1 MVGGFGEV
9 QVMDWGLAKVLP
21 RGGAIDDA
29 EAGHDERTVIAT
41 ARNGSDAER
50 SQAGSVLGTPAYMA
64 PEQARGEIDRVDERA
79 DVFALGSILCE
90 VLTGRPAFIGRSPG
104 EIRRKA
110 ERGDLADAFA
120 RLLACGAEGDLLNLT
135 RDCLAAEGED
145 RPRDAGAV
153 VSSLSSYLAS
163 VQDRLRAAELARA
176 AETAR
181 AEEARRTAEA
191 AEQARAAE
199 SARAEEAQARAAVE
213 RSRRRRTMALAASL
227 LAMTTL
233 GGLTF
238 TYILHEQ
245 QARAAAGERLLGRA
259 ATLVD
264 EAHAAPEEP
273 VRWRTALAAVQQVED
288 DPGSL
293 TPEARE
299 RLARLKADATSGL
312 RDAETDA
319 VLRKALVEIRAHQQ
333 EDGAEITDMAYAEA
347 FRATALDVDTLSVTE
362 ATDRLSRR
370 PPAVIV
376 ELAAYLDHW
385 SGVRREAVRPA
396 AAWRKTLDVARAA
409 DPDEYRNRIRVLLAT
424 DDRKALKAQLKAL
437 ADDPNAADL
446 PAPTAVLLSSALE
459 DAGDREAAIG
469 LLRRAVMRHPGDV
482 WVNARLAQALQSL
495 SPPLREEALRYYTAA
510 RALHRETGVELAQVL
525 DDLGRG
531 EEAEVI
537 FRDLVNGERAEANH
551 LFWFG
556 AWLQLR
562 SRTDEASQ
570 FLDRAAAAY
579 RAILKRKPDLWT
591 PRVYLGNILMNAQG
605 KPADDEAEFRAAL
618 RLNPD
623 YATIRMNLGMSLQR
637 QGKPTLAAAEYCA
650 VLKREPNRAGAH
662 GQLGYALLDQGELAD
677 AESEFR
683 EALKLRPHTAYFHNA
698 LGLALNQRGK
708 PADAEAEF
716 RAALKVSANYLEAHN
731 NLAYTLVHLGRP
743 ADAEAECR
751 AALKLSPNYASAHNA
766 LGLALK
772 GQSKPADAATE
783 FRAAIR
789 INPAYVDAY
798 KNLGAALEMLGM
810 VSDAAAEYRAALKI
824 KPDDAEAHT
833 KLGSVLNTQ
842 GKASEAEAE
851 YRAVAKINPDDAE
864 AHMNVGYA
872 LDAQGKASEAEA
884 EYRAALK
891 IKAARAGVHTEVGSA
906 LEAQAKS
913 SAADVRAALKVTDP
927 RANAHN
933 RAGIHLMLQ
942 GKLAEAEAEYRA
954 ALKLKPD
961 FARAH
966 NNLGLLLKQQGKLA
980 EAEAEYRAALKIEP
994 ELIAGSNL
1002 ADLLRGSG
1010 RYDEALDEYRKLAR
1024 QRPASNRCLCAADPR
1039 DRANEG
1045 AQRSPSCGAQ
1055 GHRPPRRRCRS
1066 AHVRPILL

>member
-1 MVGGFGEV
+1 MNSR
-9 QVMDWGLAKVLP
+9 LAP
-21 RGGAIDDA
+21 R
-29 EAGHDERTVIAT
+29 
-41 ARNGSDAER
+41 
-50 SQAGSVLGTPAYMA
+50 
-64 PEQARGEIDRVDERA
+64 PE
-79 DVFALGSILCE
+79 
-90 VLTGRPAFIGRSPG
+90 
-104 EIRRKA
+104 K
-110 ERGDLADAFA
+110 
-120 RLLACGAEGDLLNLT
+120 
-135 RDCLAAEGED
+135 
-145 RPRDAGAV
+145 
-153 VSSLSSYLAS
+153 
-163 VQDRLRAAELARA
+163 
-176 AETAR
+176 
-181 AEEARRTAEA
+181 
-191 AEQARAAE
+191 
-199 SARAEEAQARAAVE
+199 
-213 RSRRRRTMALAASL
+213 
-227 LAMTTL
+227 
-233 GGLTF
+233 
-238 TYILHEQ
+238 
-245 QARAAAGERLLGRA
+245 RLLGRA

-482 WVNARLAQALQSL
+482 WVNARPGSGAAIALAAVARGGAAILHGGS
-495 SPPLREEALRYYTAA
+495 SPASGDRCGTSPGSGRPGPR
-510 RALHRETGVELAQVL
+510 RR
-525 DDLGRG
+525 GRG
-531 EEAEVI
+531 
-537 FRDLVNGERAEANH
+537 DLPRLGQRRAHEANH

-884 EYRAALK
+884 EYRAGPEDQG
-891 IKAARAGVHTEVGSA
+891 RAPGSTPRSGPHWK
-906 LEAQAKS
+906 LRPS
-913 SAADVRAALKVTDP
+913 RPRPTSVRRSRSRT
-927 RANAHN
+927 
-933 RAGIHLMLQ
+933 
-942 GKLAEAEAEYRA
+942 
-954 ALKLKPD
+954 
-961 FARAH
+961 
-966 NNLGLLLKQQGKLA
+966 
-980 EAEAEYRAALKIEP
+980 
-994 ELIAGSNL
+994 
-1002 ADLLRGSG
+1002 
-1010 RYDEALDEYRKLAR
+1010 LAR
-1024 QRPASNRCLCAADPR
+1024 TPTTEP
-1039 DRANEG
+1039 G
-1045 AQRSPSCGAQ
+1045 F
-1055 GHRPPRRRCRS
+1055 
-1066 AHVRPILL
+1066 I